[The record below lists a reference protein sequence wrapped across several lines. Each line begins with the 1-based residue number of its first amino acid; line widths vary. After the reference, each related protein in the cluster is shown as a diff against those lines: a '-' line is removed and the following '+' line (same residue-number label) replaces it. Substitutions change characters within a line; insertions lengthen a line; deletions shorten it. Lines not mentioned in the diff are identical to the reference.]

1 MRPIVSIIVPIYNAQ
16 KYIQECIES
25 VVKQSFTKWELL
37 LIDDGSIDD
46 SYDVCNAFSR
56 EDIRINVIRKHN
68 SGVSATRNLGLDLA
82 NGEYVIFLDADDYW
96 CDTTF
101 LEKLVGLAEMY
112 SLDIVRGEYKA
123 ITEKGIDIFQ
133 PDISDERYRCSNKV
147 IDSATFVK
155 AAISGEFFLV
165 LSLLRKSAIGSLRLN
180 VGQIF
185 LEDMRF
191 YSQMLQNPLRCM
203 YVPIRFYAY
212 RKNTASVSFKFNLKK
227 LEDSFD
233 MCDFFHECAHDESS
247 IELRA
252 FYNYYSVMMYKWT
265 LETMALDGYYE
276 MRHSIIKELRLVDLY
291 HRVSSWVKSEHINVC
306 ELVLKVKPLLG
317 IFIFRLKGK
326 LREWYTIIR
335 EIN

>member
-1 MRPIVSIIVPIYNAQ
+1 M
-16 KYIQECIES
+16 
-25 VVKQSFTKWELL
+25 
-37 LIDDGSIDD
+37 
-46 SYDVCNAFSR
+46 
-56 EDIRINVIRKHN
+56 
-68 SGVSATRNLGLDLA
+68 
-82 NGEYVIFLDADDYW
+82 
-96 CDTTF
+96 
-101 LEKLVGLAEMY
+101 
-112 SLDIVRGEYKA
+112 
-123 ITEKGIDIFQ
+123 
-133 PDISDERYRCSNKV
+133 
-147 IDSATFVK
+147 
-155 AAISGEFFLV
+155 
-165 LSLLRKSAIGSLRLN
+165 N

-291 HRVSSWVKSEHINVC
+291 HRVSSWVKSEHRAFSVLAEIVVTVVADD
-306 ELVLKVKPLLG
+306 EIILVFQNRLG
-317 IFIFRLKGK
+317 GFRIG
-326 LREWYTIIR
+326 RPIIAGTDV
-335 EIN
+335 IDPAL